1 MIRMTVRA
9 GAHVGFPRF
18 VNVRGYWISS
28 YKIFLIVGLY
38 AGTVA
43 TAALADS
50 VGRSPLRVGLAAMG
64 SGLAGL
70 VGARLYHVAIHAR
83 LLMRAESRRLLLDV
97 RRGGAA
103 VFGALLTFVPAS
115 WAAASL
121 LTAST
126 AELWD
131 LMSGGVLAGGFWIR
145 LGCVFNG
152 CCVGRETDGM
162 LGVRLH
168 DLDGVCK
175 PRMPVQYLE
184 MAWWLLGGMAF
195 LILWPISLPPGSY
208 ALGVLAWYG
217 VGRCLLEP
225 LREHPEVVLGRIR
238 IDQLIAAL
246 LALGAGGALLI
257 RL

>member
-1 MIRMTVRA
+1 MNALSR
-9 GAHVGFPRF
+9 AHVEFPRF
-18 VNVRGYWISS
+18 FNLGGYSISA
-28 YKIFLIVGLY
+28 YRFFLIVGLY
-38 AGTVA
+38 VATIA

-64 SGLAGL
+64 SGLVGL
-70 VGARLYHVAIHAR
+70 VGARLYHMAIHAR
-83 LLMRAESRRLLLDV
+83 LFMRPESRRLLWDM

-115 WAAASL
+115 YAAAWL

-126 AELWD
+126 VELWD

-152 CCVGRETDGM
+152 CCVGRETDGV

-168 DLDGVCK
+168 DLGGACK
-175 PRMPVQYLE
+175 PRLPVQYLE
-184 MAWWLLGGMAF
+184 MAWWLLGGMLF
-195 LILWPISLPPGSY
+195 LMLWPTPLPPGSY

-217 VGRCLLEP
+217 VGRCVLEP
-225 LREHPEVVLGRIR
+225 FRQHPELVFGRIR

-246 LALGAGGALLI
+246 LALGAGGTLLI